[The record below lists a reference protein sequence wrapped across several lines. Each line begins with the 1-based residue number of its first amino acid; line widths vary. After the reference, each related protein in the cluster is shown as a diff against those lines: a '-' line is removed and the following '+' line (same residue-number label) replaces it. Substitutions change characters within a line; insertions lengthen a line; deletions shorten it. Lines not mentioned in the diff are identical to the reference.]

1 MAVELTTCYSDR
13 ARSQAA
19 SDWRVES
26 RTNGRNFGDRRVMI
40 SYGAREAAGRA
51 GGGGG
56 RGGGVAKI
64 APCLSVR
71 SIYTEGVLRRGVIRS
86 KL

>member
-1 MAVELTTCYSDR
+1 MAIELTTCYSDR

-40 SYGAREAAGRA
+40 SYGTREAAGRA
-51 GGGGG
+51 EGG
-56 RGGGVAKI
+56 RRERGWSREN
-64 APCLSVR
+64 CTLSFGT
-71 SIYTEGVLRRGVIRS
+71 IDIHRRGS
-86 KL
+86 TTAE